1 MELAYYNGL
10 LVGSIACRVEP
21 KDDDPKTLYILT
33 FNVLKPYRKY
43 KIGKN
48 IHKFPFNPFITKD
61 HSL

>member
-33 FNVLKPYRKY
+33 LIINFIKIMLK
-43 KIGKN
+43 N
-48 IHKFPFNPFITKD
+48 
-61 HSL
+61 